1 MAVDNNTII
10 GDFLLR
16 NTNDA
21 QQLGLSSTMQGL
33 SQGMQQIFDPVKG
46 DIYNHFCDCQS
57 VVNRN
62 STMKR
67 ASNQFQVRTSTNI

>member
-21 QQLGLSSTMQGL
+21 QQLGLTSTMQGL
-33 SQGMQQIFDPVKG
+33 SQGMHQIFDPYKAG
-46 DIYNHFCDCQS
+46 SSDIYNHFCDWLIKVPAMQCFGAVS
-57 VVNRN
+57 
-62 STMKR
+62 
-67 ASNQFQVRTSTNI
+67 I